1 MLKFEHPL
9 TEKVRIYLRV
19 EFLLKQLHNS
29 ANFETSQSYLIF
41 FRSLFDLMEI
51 FEQIQMKSEIGK
63 DLDKQKLA
71 YKHWIGVPG
80 VDQNKLNTILTDIDT
95 CFKQV
100 MSSERFGV
108 SLKENRFL
116 NSIRQ
121 RFNLPGGTCSFDLPA
136 LHYWVNLPLEKR
148 LTDAKAWTDTLEPV
162 RMALNLLLRLIRE
175 TAQLKPKIA
184 RNGFF
189 QSEAEDANI
198 LRLHLPVEIG
208 VYPMISGHK
217 NRFAIKFIS
226 FETGNAYS
234 QDIEF
239 DLAIC

>member
-71 YKHWIGVPG
+71 YKHWIGVSG

-136 LHYWVNLPLEKR
+136 LHYWVHLPLEKR